1 MAFKNKDRKL
11 AQTFHSS
18 SRYMDDVISLNNS
31 QFVDYPYRSYPN
43 ELEVKDTQKSAF
55 SLTVTLKFTTEE
67 DIKTKLYEKRDD
79 FTLPIVN
86 FPFISSNTPASPA
99 YGVYISHLIRYSR
112 ACVLYSDFLDI
123 TQLFTKSY
131 SNKVITAKNYTVVI
145 IIWLTAT
152 KYPYLK

>member
-18 SRYMDDVISLNNS
+18 SRYMNDVLSLNNS
-31 QFVDYPYRSYPN
+31 QFVDYPHRSYPN

-55 SLTVTLKFTTEE
+55 SLTVTLKWTTEE

-79 FTLPIVN
+79 LTLPIVN

-112 ACVLYSDFLDI
+112 ACVLYSDR

-131 SNKVITAKNYTVVI
+131 SNKVITTKYYAVVI
-145 IIWLTAT
+145 MIWLIAT
-152 KYPYLK
+152 KHPYLK